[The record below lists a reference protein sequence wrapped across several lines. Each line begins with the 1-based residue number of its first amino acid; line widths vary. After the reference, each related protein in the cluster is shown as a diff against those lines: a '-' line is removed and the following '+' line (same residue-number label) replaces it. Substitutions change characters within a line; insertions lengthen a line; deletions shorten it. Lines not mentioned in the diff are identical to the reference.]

1 MQNVAQACEEHGS
14 VDVGL
19 ALALMPTCRT
29 ALCIA
34 VALGVLPRAQAKTK
48 FQECNEYNDAE
59 LFTWLVFIQTLLV
72 NTVMAGYSRK
82 EDIALMKEYL
92 AAFVP
97 QLFNQ
102 DMPKPS
108 SEPVSFSPP
117 RPEKASPEKATKA
130 KAKAKITVE
139 EEKRQ
144 QAAKREQF
152 EEEKKKREERARK
165 AEEERRIQ
173 EEHGVLLFVDLH
185 KDCRFP
191 RNGEKAHQFTQCP
204 ASLDNYRSLR
214 PCTKCVG
221 IVNVVPRTIKFTRYG
236 ECYHVSE
243 HCSGLSRR
251 TTPLTEAYAC
261 GKCCMSACSRT
272 TCLR

>member
-1 MQNVAQACEEHGS
+1 MAQACEEHGS

-165 AEEERRIQ
+165 AEEERRNQ

-214 PCTKCVG
+214 PCTS
-221 IVNVVPRTIKFTRYG
+221 I
-236 ECYHVSE
+236 
-243 HCSGLSRR
+243 L
-251 TTPLTEAYAC
+251 
-261 GKCCMSACSRT
+261 
-272 TCLR
+272 